1 MNALVAEGRVEAPIG
16 AKACT
21 LWMATKTKRETQ
33 RFILSTVL
41 VVPFGKHYERRKIAN
56 QSARRKKND
65 DAWIFVLDPIQEFGF
80 RSIFSG
86 RALGRDG
93 TNENFAHFVVSKD
106 SHHHHHH
113 HHHLAAMLPFQLAKP
128 SRGDT
133 WNLLGGYVYKALTGG
148 LPTWPLKTW
157 THHDSLL
164 FWDLGCPSREK

>member
-21 LWMATKTKRETQ
+21 LWMATKRKRETQ

-80 RSIFSG
+80 RSIFFRQSIG
-86 RALGRDG
+86 KRW
-93 TNENFAHFVVSKD
+93 NE
-106 SHHHHHH
+106 
-113 HHHLAAMLPFQLAKP
+113 
-128 SRGDT
+128 
-133 WNLLGGYVYKALTGG
+133 
-148 LPTWPLKTW
+148 
-157 THHDSLL
+157 
-164 FWDLGCPSREK
+164 